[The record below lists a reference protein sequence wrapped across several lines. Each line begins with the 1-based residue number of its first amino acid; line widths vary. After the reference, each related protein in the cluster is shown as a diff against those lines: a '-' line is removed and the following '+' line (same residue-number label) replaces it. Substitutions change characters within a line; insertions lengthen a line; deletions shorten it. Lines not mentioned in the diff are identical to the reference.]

1 MGSPGGGEGP
11 PGLPSPPAALETDI
25 EAAARLAPLAG
36 FLTGRD
42 CPWFTLPYH
51 HDLLRYELL
60 VSTLPPLSQIK
71 NPQMVK

>member
-1 MGSPGGGEGP
+1 MSGHFVTLLVIYRAQTRGEMGSPVSR
-11 PGLPSPPAALETDI
+11 LPSSPSLETDI

-51 HDLLRYELL
+51 HDLLR
-60 VSTLPPLSQIK
+60 
-71 NPQMVK
+71 